1 MQIEQALYTSA
12 QTQNSQGYH
21 VVAAS
26 PGVDNKLAQA
36 LAVWSPSQ
44 NGLTHRDVDSES
56 LNCFPLVD
64 EWIGLSRTVYGG
76 AEYSDRG
83 EFRLETNVLVM
94 RREQLAGYDHN
105 PLVMARVAR
114 AAGHLRLRS
123 GIPARLNSVELPDE
137 MCRVRMPVDGAPAD
151 ADVVGEVAKQCF
163 ERRIVVVGCER
174 PAEFVGQLIDALPI
188 SSRTRLSFTTGLKP
202 TVHRRFA
209 VQFLPAVNDE
219 LVAALAAREMTCVQ
233 ADGCS
238 IVDA

>member
-26 PGVDNKLAQA
+26 PGIDNKLAQA

-44 NGLTHRDVDSES
+44 NGLTQRDVNSES
-56 LNCFPLVD
+56 VNCFPLVG

-83 EFRLETNVLVM
+83 EFRLETNVLVI

-123 GIPARLNSVELPDE
+123 TIPLQLSPIELPGE
-137 MCRVRMPVDGAPAD
+137 FCKTELPTTGPPAD
-151 ADVVGEVAKQCF
+151 PGLIAAVLEQCF
-163 ERRIVVVGCER
+163 ERRIVVVGCDR
-174 PAEFVGQLIDALPI
+174 PIEFVAQLLATLPV

-202 TVHRRFA
+202 TVHRGFA
-209 VQFLPAVNDE
+209 IQFLPAVNEE
-219 LVAALAAREMTCVQ
+219 LEKALAARDMTCVM
-233 ADGCS
+233 A
-238 IVDA
+238 VA